1 MPTADPPDTAA
12 EARLAGLPWRP
23 APPGASGG
31 GAAGTFGDWPPVLV
45 AEDLLE
51 QGVVAAFTARV
62 GGTSA
67 APFDSCNLGLRVGD
81 DVGRVLAN
89 RRRVMTVLGLAG
101 RPLAFM
107 RQVHKADVAVVG
119 PDFGGPSGIQ
129 GPPEALPPVAEAD
142 VLVTATAGPVLLALT
157 ADCVPVLLADPAARV
172 VAAVHAGWRGLAAG
186 AVEAGVAAL
195 AAAGGDPSASV
206 ALVGPCIGASAY
218 EVGPDVLDQVAGRYP
233 EAAATT
239 ASGRPAVDLAAAAG
253 AALGAAG
260 VGAVRVAGECTFTQP
275 ERFFSFRRDGTTGRQ
290 AGVIALVPASRDGR
304 S

>member
-12 EARLAGLPWRP
+12 EARATGLPWRP

-51 QGVVAAFTARV
+51 RGVVAAFTARV

-107 RQVHKADVAVVG
+107 RQVHKAGVAVVG
-119 PDFGGPSGIQ
+119 PEFRGQ

-142 VLVTATAGPVLLALT
+142 ILVTAVAGPVLLALT

-195 AAAGGDPSASV
+195 AAAGGDPGAAV

-239 ASGRPAVDLAAAAG
+239 AAGRPALDLAAAAG
-253 AALGAAG
+253 AALAAAG

-290 AGVIALVPASRDGR
+290 AGVIALVAPPQQSQDGAS
-304 S
+304 